1 MLKRIFIANRG
12 DIARRIAISARKMGA
27 TTVCLSDKEV
37 SPGYLWSCVDQ
48 IIKVD
53 QESPALYLNGQEM
66 IRYALES
73 GCDSVHP
80 GFGFLS
86 ENSEFAEAVGAAG
99 LTWIGPTPEVIRV
112 MGNKSQARAIA
123 EKSGVPCLSGLKGIS
138 PGNPEHR
145 SRVESFAESTGY
157 PLLIK
162 AAFGG
167 GGKGMRIVREQA
179 ELLPSL
185 ERAGSEAANA
195 FGDDS
200 LIIEK
205 YCERS
210 RHVEVQILGDQS
222 GNVLAL
228 GDRDCSLQRRHQKII
243 EEAPAPFLSAE
254 IREKLREAGV
264 SLAKEVGYTSAGTVE
279 FLLDYGSS
287 GRSPELWFL
296 EMNTRL
302 QVEHPVTEEIFG
314 TDLVAWQ
321 IRVARGESLSEEL
334 YTRRPRGHSVEARVY
349 GEDPLSGF
357 LPAPGPVSLFL
368 PGGDYGIRWETG
380 LDEVDEISGRFDPMV
395 ARVVATAETRDE
407 ALSAL
412 SKALRETFFGTE
424 KNNREFLAW
433 LCDHKGFREGAF
445 DSGFLAEHQGSF
457 EEHHRS
463 SRERLASVV
472 EELTESIR
480 INKAALAGT
489 GHEMQESFTVADISG
504 LAFAASGSGQSLMKG
519 AGSEP
524 AGAVTF
530 GRRKRFFTP
539 SGSGVSLWGEG
550 QRKESDSTEAESFE
564 YLIEKN
570 NSGEKI
576 WVLLDGCLFWDE
588 TSQESRSHGGA
599 GDGDDSGLLAPVPG
613 KVVRIIG
620 KAGGP
625 VEAGSPVMVLESM
638 KMEFEV
644 KSPISGKIEQILV
657 EQGQQVD
664 SGQVLARLENET

>member
-12 DIARRIAISARKMGA
+12 DIARRIALSARKMGA
-27 TTVCLSDKEV
+27 QTVCLSDQETP
-37 SPGYLWSCVDQ
+37 PGYLWSCVDR
-48 IIKVD
+48 IIKVEE
-53 QESPALYLNGQEM
+53 ESPALYLDAKEM
-66 IRYALES
+66 IRLALES

-99 LTWIGPTPEVIRV
+99 LTWIGPSPEVIRI
-112 MGNKSQARAIA
+112 MGNKSQARAVA
-123 EKSGVPCLSGLKGIS
+123 EKSGVPCLTGLKGIS

-145 SRVESFAESTGY
+145 QGVVDFAERAGF

-162 AAFGG
+162 ASLGG
-167 GGKGMRIVREQA
+167 GGKGMRIVRA
-179 ELLPSL
+179 KPDLLPSL

-195 FGDDS
+195 FGSDS

-243 EEAPAPFLSAE
+243 EEAPAPFLSPE
-254 IREKLREAGV
+254 LREKLHAAGV

-287 GRSPELWFL
+287 ERNPELWFL

-321 IRVARGESLSEEL
+321 IRIARGESLSEEL
-334 YTRRPRGHSVEARVY
+334 CSRKPRGHSVEARLY

-357 LPAPGPVSLFL
+357 MPAPGPVSVFL
-368 PGGDYGIRWETG
+368 PGGCHGIRWETG

-412 SKALRETFFGTE
+412 SDALRSTFFGTE
-424 KNNREFLAW
+424 KNNREYLAW

-445 DSGFLAEHQGSF
+445 DSGFIADHQTSY
-457 EEHHRS
+457 ERDHQA
-463 SRERLASVV
+463 SRERLGLTAG
-472 EELTESIR
+472 ELIEKIR
-480 INKAALAGT
+480 QERPVLAGSA
-489 GHEMQESFTVADISG
+489 HELKESFSVNEISMM
-504 LAFAASGSGQSLMKG
+504 AFSGSGQGLV
-519 AGSEP
+519 AGSEFP
-524 AGAVTF
+524 ESSRVIF
-530 GRRKRFFTP
+530 GRRKRFFSPART
-539 SGSGVSLWGEG
+539 GVSLWGEG
-550 QRKESDSTEAESFE
+550 QIENSAGGGIRHFE
-564 YLIEKN
+564 FLIEKKL
-570 NSGEKI
+570 SGEKI
-576 WVLLDGCLFWDE
+576 WLLLEGCLFWE
-588 TSQESRSHGGA
+588 ESSQERRVHGS
-599 GDGDDSGLLAPVPG
+599 SGTEDASGILAPVPG
-613 KVVRIIG
+613 KVVRILG
-620 KAGGP
+620 ADGGQI
-625 VEAGSPVMVLESM
+625 EAGSPVMILESM

-664 SGQVLARLENET
+664 SGQVLARLESDT